1 MISSHVGPTKGKQSA
16 LNAIL
21 EMEQVKHQSGSG
33 WIQNWGLD
41 FGFLSWI
48 LKSFRNGLLALCS
61 CL

>member
-33 WIQNWGLD
+33 
-41 FGFLSWI
+41 
-48 LKSFRNGLLALCS
+48 
-61 CL
+61 